1 MEKRWLNKDIIF
13 KQVDDDYYL
22 EDDFEMMVQRN
33 LNNLFYSKNNSNL
46 IVKQFKKKFYSKTNN
61 QGVMADLIAF
71 DSNYKAWWV
80 IEVELIGHSFD
91 RHVFPQMEKLI
102 DIDYRDYEEVITDAV
117 SKEYKEL
124 DKSKFGE
131 LIKRRT
137 PQVITVANKFD
148 SHWSGE
154 LRALGVDLIG
164 MQPYQSEGSKNSFFC
179 TGRQLSIDEEKRSQV
194 RWDRFVGAYKVSDKN
209 LFDIDYSQSE
219 PFEVRIYINDNQ
231 YDAQITATIDS
242 VYLFIRGLDVPISN
256 DLQKGA
262 HTIIVKGDSINIK
275 II

>member
-1 MEKRWLNKDIIF
+1 MNHWTDKHACRNSGVDEHKRRSNVVAICMCTCYTTGIYLIHMQNNETKNKFD
-13 KQVDDDYYL
+13 
-22 EDDFEMMVQRN
+22 
-33 LNNLFYSKNNSNL
+33 
-46 IVKQFKKKFYSKTNN
+46 SKTNN